1 MCHSQRTKTYKNDFG
16 SGLGLKTLNGINIPG
31 AVNRNFE
38 NSQATNAFNTIL
50 KIARL
55 QVR

>member
-50 KIARL
+50 KIVLL